1 MKHIREGKVYND
13 VIDYTANSHAIG
25 MMGRSAAYT
34 GQLITDEQIMASK
47 DVLLK
52 DVKNLTLETP
62 FTARESAVPGK
73 TKFL

>member
-1 MKHIREGKVYND
+1 
-13 VIDYTANSHAIG
+13 

-34 GQLITDEQIMASK
+34 GQLITDKQIMASK

-62 FTARESAVPGK
+62 FTPRESAVPGK